1 MNDYKRNIAI
11 KLRIIDIISS
21 EYKKDNE
28 NNTSFITLND
38 GRNIS
43 RVNIIGT
50 IINISEEEQA
60 HFTIDDG
67 TGEIKIIPF
76 NEVEKIKDLNI
87 GEIVLII
94 GKIREFGEIYITPE
108 IIKKINNKKWVE
120 LRKLELEYKTT
131 EESNKKEILN

>member
-38 GRNIS
+38 GR
-43 RVNIIGT
+43 
-50 IINISEEEQA
+50 NISEEEQA

>member
-76 NEVEKIKDLNI
+76 NEVEKNKRSKYWRNSFNYRQNKRVWRNI
-87 GEIVLII
+87 YYSRDNQE
-94 GKIREFGEIYITPE
+94 
-108 IIKKINNKKWVE
+108 NK
-120 LRKLELEYKTT
+120 
-131 EESNKKEILN
+131 